1 MPEIVVKLGNKVV
14 DTHTLFQECIRIGR
28 GRDNDIV
35 IDHLSVSRRHAEIH
49 YDHGHWLVADL
60 DSANGTFVNGQ
71 RVTTVPL
78 YHADTI
84 TVGKMHLHFFD
95 TPMEQDDQ
103 MICDSAEERTMVLSE
118 SNDPRGCLTVVKG
131 KQRGKEFILDAERT
145 LIGRSSECDIQLSDW
160 RVAKTHAH
168 VVRRGP
174 RFLIE
179 DLGTWGAIHVNGAPV
194 KENMLREGDMIQIGG
209 TRMTFRMLPSGVR
222 SVPVGSIPLP
232 QADKETVDNDDGK
245 GYRLAVSMAADLV
258 KESSPAPVV
267 MESVVPSWED
277 PALDEAFES
286 GGDSQGLVPAE
297 ISEPTNGNGSSGA
310 DPTDAESDSDAGEA
324 AEGIR
329 SEVAMWLQ
337 ALESE
342 RPAIR
347 RHAARQLE
355 KLTGERYET

>member
-118 SNDPRGCLTVVKG
+118 CSDPRGCLTVVKG
-131 KQRGKEFILDAERT
+131 KQRGKEFILDGERT
-145 LIGRSSECDIQLSDW
+145 MIGRSPECDIQLSDW

-168 VVRRGP
+168 VLRRGP

-194 KENMLREGDMIQIGG
+194 KETMLREGDLIQIGG
-209 TRMTFRMLPSGVR
+209 TRMTFRLLPSGVR
-222 SVPVGSIPLP
+222 SVPVGSLPLP
-232 QADKETVDNDDGK
+232 QADKETVESDDGR
-245 GYRLAVSMAADLV
+245 GYRLAVSTAADLI
-258 KESSPAPVV
+258 KESPPVAEEGEAV
-267 MESVVPSWED
+267 LQSWDD
-277 PALDEAFES
+277 PALDEALGSE
-286 GGDSQGLVPAE
+286 GDSQELIPAE
-297 ISEPTNGNGSSGA
+297 IAEPADGNGNSDA
-310 DPTDAESDSDAGEA
+310 DSTDAEIDHDAGEA
-324 AEGIR
+324 AEGVNP
-329 SEVAMWLQ
+329 EVAMWLQ

-342 RPAIR
+342 RPALR

-355 KLTGERYET
+355 KLTGVRYET